1 MPWPAPVSTSTWWP
15 LWMSSRTPDG
25 TRPTRYSWVLISLGM
40 PISMCSLPPV
50 GRPRRVPTLFHRF
63 QHLAQL
69 IEHLVDVGLLDDE
82 RRREGDDVAG
92 DADEQAV
99 LIGLQEGVEGAPADL
114 AGERLELDPADETEV
129 AQVDDAL
136 HALQGVDGILP
147 ILGEAV
153 GALEQALLLIDLVG
167 GHGGGA

>member
-40 PISMCSLPPV
+40 PISIVFAPPV

-92 DADEQAV
+92 DADQQAV
-99 LIGLQEGVEGAPADL
+99 LVGPQEGFEGAG
-114 AGERLELDPADETEV
+114 AGFAGARLQFDAAEEAEV
-129 AQVDDAL
+129 AQVD
-136 HALQGVDGILP
+136 
-147 ILGEAV
+147 
-153 GALEQALLLIDLVG
+153 
-167 GHGGGA
+167 